1 MPNPHNLKMN
11 RPEIIQFVPYAKENE
26 GLGAAYHNCMKRLEQ
41 HEWGLLCDYDMM
53 FLPPDYMRQLEDAIL
68 ANPEYD
74 CFTVMTNRL
83 SKLRPQAMQ
92 LANILPFDNHNI
104 PEHYKV
110 ALALQAGK
118 RTEVIDITKKCEEGV
133 PATMG
138 GVAILIKKTTW
149 DMINSMGNPAPLWTF
164 NRHLTIDGKIHKRI
178 CTLGLKLGLLKGVYV
193 YHRYRHDGITH
204 VK

>member
-1 MPNPHNLKMN
+1 MEQ

-26 GLGAAYHNCMKRLEQ
+26 GLGAAYHNCMLRLHQ

-53 FLPPDYMRQLEDAIL
+53 FLPSDYMRQLEEVIM

-74 CFTVMTNRL
+74 CFTVMTNRI

-92 LANILPFDNHNI
+92 LAKVLPFDNHNI
-104 PEHYKV
+104 PEHYTE
-110 ALALQAGK
+110 ALKIQRDK
-118 RTEVIDITKKCEEGV
+118 RLNVLGITNKCEEGI

-138 GVAILIKKTTW
+138 GVAILIKRTAW
-149 DMINSMGNPAPLWTF
+149 DIINSTTEPAPLWTF
-164 NRHLTIDGKIHKRI
+164 KKHLTIDGKIHKRLK
-178 CTLGLKLGLLKGVYV
+178 THGLKLGLMQGVYV
-193 YHRYRHDGITH
+193 YHRYRHDGIVH